1 MQKKIYFLFISERKV
16 SSVKPK
22 LPNNLVFFSL
32 IRNFANDMK
41 ISNRMTNMILALMA
55 GILALLCVLS
65 IVQH

>member
-1 MQKKIYFLFISERKV
+1 
-16 SSVKPK
+16 
-22 LPNNLVFFSL
+22 
-32 IRNFANDMK
+32 MK